1 MIYPKWTGSENEI
14 ETELGKYLTS
24 RIALLIVETCFGWTG
39 KFTQCLLDWGIDS
52 TLSPL
57 NTH

>member
-14 ETELGKYLTS
+14 ETELCKYLAS
-24 RIALLIVETCFGWTG
+24 RIAFLIVEACFGWTG
-39 KFTQCLLDWGIDS
+39 KFTQCLLDWGLDR

-57 NTH
+57 NTR